1 MTIIVMVQ
9 KVEDLLGQETSPLH
23 HIEKH
28 TILGF
33 SESGPSW
40 TQAPETLIF
49 GKKLDLLVNSGRFAA
64 YAPPPLAGPKGLYF
78 YHYSSADWK
87 VAHFCHQP
95 NHVSTQPFTDWNTSY
110 HWLISILANWTFQP
124 VAGWN
129 TSFHWLFWVVLPV
142 EIGCIQPVA
151 GWNWVYSTSSWL
163 KQFLS
168 LIDLGGF
175 TSWNWEYSTSS
186 WLKYFLSLN
195 DLGGFTGWNWVYST
209 SSWLKY

>member
-64 YAPPPLAGPKGLYF
+64 YAPPLPWPGVKGFIFITIALPIEKL
-78 YHYSSADWK
+78 HISAINLTM
-87 VAHFCHQP
+87 FQP
-95 NHVSTQPFTDWNTSY
+95 NHSPIEIPLNTTD
-110 HWLISILANWTFQP
+110 
-124 VAGWN
+124 
-129 TSFHWLFWVVLPV
+129 
-142 EIGCIQPVA
+142 
-151 GWNWVYSTSSWL
+151 
-163 KQFLS
+163 
-168 LIDLGGF
+168 
-175 TSWNWEYSTSS
+175 
-186 WLKYFLSLN
+186 
-195 DLGGFTGWNWVYST
+195 
-209 SSWLKY
+209 